1 MNEEI
6 TNFTVDSELN
16 IQEEITQAT
25 AIDAVDNIESPSAKT
40 EDIDTVDSLKQTI
53 KELQDELESYKNAAE
68 QQKLIEKQLNE
79 FSELFPDI
87 AVRSIPDEVWE
98 TVRQGNSLVA
108 AYSVYE
114 RRISEAARRI
124 EQINAQNAKKSA
136 GIAGKD
142 LGQEF
147 FSADD
152 VRKMSPSEVRANY
165 AKIRRSMEKWN

>member
-6 TNFTVDSELN
+6 INTSVEADPFVEESVELTTALEADGTV
-16 IQEEITQAT
+16 EEPSVET
-25 AIDAVDNIESPSAKT
+25 AAA
-40 EDIDTVDSLKQTI
+40 DTVDMLKQTI
-53 KELQDELESYKNAAE
+53 KELQDELEAYKAASE
-68 QQKLIEKQLNE
+68 QQKLIESQINE

-87 AVRSIPDEVWE
+87 SVKSIPDEVWE
-98 TVRQGNSLVA
+98 NVKKGNSLA
-108 AYSVYE
+108 GAYSIYE

-124 EQINAQNAKKSA
+124 ELINAQNAKKSA

-142 LGQEF
+142 LTQEF